1 MSLKEKLTN
10 FFGLT
15 DEEDYYEETFATE
28 EPARTAAKPA
38 VNQGGAFTAP
48 RTTASTR
55 ASSQAAS
62 YTTSQPQNQAYQYRQ
77 QPQTAAYQQSSAAA
91 ERVRSVPKT
100 EEKVVPM
107 AQQRTNTR
115 VKDTKAKETSPQ
127 MAGKITIVEPRV
139 YSEAMGIAK
148 QVINGDAVLV
158 NFHLIE
164 EYQARR
170 IVDFLTGTVYAEDGD
185 IKRVGDEIFL
195 CTPKGMEIEGTA
207 PNISRYQFF

>member
-15 DEEDYYEETFATE
+15 DEEDYYEESLVAQE
-28 EPARTAAKPA
+28 SVRSPQNIA
-38 VNQGGAFTAP
+38 VNQGSSYVAP
-48 RTTASTR
+48 RTTRAENPTNTFSRSHMPSQQAQAQRST
-55 ASSQAAS
+55 ASSAS
-62 YTTSQPQNQAYQYRQ
+62 FERQ
-77 QPQTAAYQQSSAAA
+77 QRPVQ
-91 ERVRSVPKT
+91 KT
-100 EEKVVPM
+100 EEKVVSM
-107 AQQRTNTR
+107 AQQRSNP
-115 VKDTKAKETSPQ
+115 KTKEIKSKA
-127 MAGKITIVEPRV
+127 AGKITIVEPRV

-207 PNISRYQFF
+207 QTLADSNFFDI

>member
-1 MSLKEKLTN
+1 MSLKDKLTN

-15 DEEDYYEETFATE
+15 DEEDYESESYEQENTLRAV
-28 EPARTAAKPA
+28 PKVA
-38 VNQGGAFTAP
+38 VNQGNTYTAPKAANGPAFTYSEPEA
-48 RTTASTR
+48 RNQTQ
-55 ASSQAAS
+55 SQQHR
-62 YTTSQPQNQAYQYRQ
+62 YQPQGSS
-77 QPQTAAYQQSSAAA
+77 YQQSTAAP
-91 ERVRSVPKT
+91 ERSKPTFKT
-100 EEKVVPM
+100 EEKVVSM
-107 AQQRTNTR
+107 AQQRSSSN
-115 VKDTKAKETSPQ
+115 VKSKETRPT

-195 CTPKGMEIEGTA
+195 CTPKGMEIDGTA
-207 PNISRYQFF
+207 QTLADTNFFDL

>member
-15 DEEDYYEETFATE
+15 DEEEYYEEYPAYEQTV
-28 EPARTAAKPA
+28 PARNKIA
-38 VNQGGAFTAP
+38 VNQGSAYMSASSAKPAQHQVKAANKTAP
-48 RTTASTR
+48 V
-55 ASSQAAS
+55 
-62 YTTSQPQNQAYQYRQ
+62 
-77 QPQTAAYQQSSAAA
+77 QSHTQ
-91 ERVRSVPKT
+91 VQRSVNHSANPQYAANTSAKTQRPVAKT
-100 EEKVVPM
+100 EEKVVSMGQPR
-107 AQQRTNTR
+107 A
-115 VKDTKAKETSPQ
+115 TKARETKTKI
-127 MAGKITIVEPRV
+127 AGKITIVEPRV

-148 QVINGDAVLV
+148 QVIAGDAVLV

-207 PNISRYQFF
+207 QSLVDTNMFDF

>member
-15 DEEDYYEETFATE
+15 DEEEYLEEQPAYETHYEQSDV
-28 EPARTAAKPA
+28 A
-38 VNQGGAFTAP
+38 VNQGNTYVRPRSANTAQKSRVTP
-48 RTTASTR
+48 SQNYRKNYQEQATPQRQQQTQ
-55 ASSQAAS
+55 QAAS
-62 YTTSQPQNQAYQYRQ
+62 STEARQ
-77 QPQTAAYQQSSAAA
+77 SFSRGA
-91 ERVRSVPKT
+91 
-100 EEKVVPM
+100 EEKVVSMGGP
-107 AQQRTNTR
+107 QQRSTS
-115 VKDTKAKETSPQ
+115 KAAAPKNKA
-127 MAGKITIVEPRV
+127 AGKITIIEPRV
-139 YSEAMGIAK
+139 YSEAMAIAK
-148 QVINGDAVLV
+148 QIINGDAVLV

-207 PNISRYQFF
+207 QSLMDSNFFDI

>member
-15 DEEDYYEETFATE
+15 DEEDYYEESVVAQE
-28 EPARTAAKPA
+28 SVRSPQNIA
-38 VNQGGAFTAP
+38 VNQGSSYVAP
-48 RTTASTR
+48 RTTRAENPTHTFSRRHIPSQQAQRST
-55 ASSQAAS
+55 ASSAS
-62 YTTSQPQNQAYQYRQ
+62 FERQ
-77 QPQTAAYQQSSAAA
+77 QRPVQ
-91 ERVRSVPKT
+91 KT
-100 EEKVVPM
+100 EEKGVSM
-107 AQQRTNTR
+107 AQQRSNPKTTEI
-115 VKDTKAKETSPQ
+115 KSKA
-127 MAGKITIVEPRV
+127 AGKITIVEPRV

-170 IVDFLTGTVYAEDGD
+170 IVDFFTGTVSAEDGD
-185 IKRVGDEIFL
+185 MKRVGDELFL

-207 PNISRYQFF
+207 QTLADSNFFDI

>member
-1 MSLKEKLTN
+1 MSLKDKLTN

-15 DEEDYYEETFATE
+15 DEEDFESESIAQENTLRAV
-28 EPARTAAKPA
+28 PKVA
-38 VNQGGAFTAP
+38 VNQGNAYTTPKAANGPAFTYAEP
-48 RTTASTR
+48 ETRNRTQAQQHR
-55 ASSQAAS
+55 YQPQAAS
-62 YTTSQPQNQAYQYRQ
+62 QQQTTVAPERSK
-77 QPQTAAYQQSSAAA
+77 SAFKA
-91 ERVRSVPKT
+91 

-107 AQQRTNTR
+107 AQQRANSNTKT
-115 VKDTKAKETSPQ
+115 KDAKPK

-195 CTPKGMEIEGTA
+195 CTPKGMEIDGTA
-207 PNISRYQFF
+207 QTLADTNFFDL

>member
-1 MSLKEKLTN
+1 
-10 FFGLT
+10 
-15 DEEDYYEETFATE
+15 
-28 EPARTAAKPA
+28 

-115 VKDTKAKETSPQ
+115 VKDTKAKQTSPQ

-207 PNISRYQFF
+207 QTLADTNFFDI

>member
-1 MSLKEKLTN
+1 MSLKEKLTS

-15 DEEDYYEETFATE
+15 DEEDYYEESVVAQE
-28 EPARTAAKPA
+28 AVRSPQNIA
-38 VNQGGAFTAP
+38 VNQGSSYVAP
-48 RTTASTR
+48 RTTRAENPTNTFSRSHMPSQQAQAQRSTASN
-55 ASSQAAS
+55 AAFE
-62 YTTSQPQNQAYQYRQ
+62 RQ
-77 QPQTAAYQQSSAAA
+77 RPIQ
-91 ERVRSVPKT
+91 KT
-100 EEKVVPM
+100 EEKVVSM
-107 AQQRTNTR
+107 SQQRSNP
-115 VKDTKAKETSPQ
+115 KAKEIKSKA
-127 MAGKITIVEPRV
+127 AGKITIVEPRE

-185 IKRVGDEIFL
+185 IKRVVDEIFL

-207 PNISRYQFF
+207 QTLADSNFFDI

>member
-1 MSLKEKLTN
+1 MSLKDKLTN

-15 DEEDYYEETFATE
+15 DEEDYESESFAQDTNLRAV
-28 EPARTAAKPA
+28 PKVA
-38 VNQGGAFTAP
+38 VNQNAYTAP
-48 RTTASTR
+48 KAANGTAYTYSEPETRNQTQTSQHRYKPQSVSHQQTTAVPER
-55 ASSQAAS
+55 NKAAF
-62 YTTSQPQNQAYQYRQ
+62 
-77 QPQTAAYQQSSAAA
+77 
-91 ERVRSVPKT
+91 KT

-107 AQQRTNTR
+107 AQQRSTAKA
-115 VKDTKAKETSPQ
+115 KDTKPK

-195 CTPKGMEIEGTA
+195 CTPKGMEIDGTA
-207 PNISRYQFF
+207 QTLADTNFFDL

>member
-1 MSLKEKLTN
+1 
-10 FFGLT
+10 
-15 DEEDYYEETFATE
+15 
-28 EPARTAAKPA
+28 
-38 VNQGGAFTAP
+38 
-48 RTTASTR
+48 
-55 ASSQAAS
+55 
-62 YTTSQPQNQAYQYRQ
+62 
-77 QPQTAAYQQSSAAA
+77 
-91 ERVRSVPKT
+91 
-100 EEKVVPM
+100 M
-107 AQQRTNTR
+107 AQQRSNP
-115 VKDTKAKETSPQ
+115 KTKEIKSKA
-127 MAGKITIVEPRV
+127 AGKITIVEPRV

-207 PNISRYQFF
+207 QTLADSNFFDI